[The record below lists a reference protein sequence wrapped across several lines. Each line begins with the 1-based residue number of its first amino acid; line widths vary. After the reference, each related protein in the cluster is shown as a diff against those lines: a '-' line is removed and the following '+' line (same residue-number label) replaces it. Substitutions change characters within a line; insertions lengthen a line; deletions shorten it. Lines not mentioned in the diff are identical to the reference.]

1 MHLRRSWVILLVLI
15 FMLTGFI
22 ASCGGGNDQSGE
34 QENEASEGQGASSE
48 RQGGTGQKEGGAP
61 GTKIALGKVQNVKA
75 ENKRF
80 SVVPSVEEQGEKPIA
95 FKVTPNAK
103 ITLDGK
109 EVDLADVKKGQ
120 QAQVKYIVREEMGVP
135 NRVRGIELFSNDGG
149 SGGGGGGG
157 ATG

>member
-1 MHLRRSWVILLVLI
+1 MHLRRSWTILLVLI
-15 FMLTGFI
+15 FMLVGFI
-22 ASCGGGNDQSGE
+22 ASCGGGGDQSGE
-34 QENEASEGQGASSE
+34 QENGASEGQGASSE
-48 RQGGTGQKEGGAP
+48 RQGGTGQKEDGGP
-61 GTKIALGKVQNVKA
+61 ETKIALGKVQNVKA

-120 QAQVKYIVREEMGVP
+120 QAQVEYVVREEMGVP
-135 NRVRGIELFSNDGG
+135 NRARGIELFSNGGG
-149 SGGGGGGG
+149 SGGGTSG